1 MGVSRHDL
9 TVIASSFAVG
19 QKTCACLVLSFK
31 VGRVIL
37 KSHSLFTYQVTVI
50 YIRQS
55 RALKRAALTL
65 RGATAVSL
73 PLWRMTSQIK
83 GAHFV
88 LRGIGNKSLIRTWLV
103 FAGRAPCRCP
113 CSSARSRCSAG
124 VRGRCSRARG
134 AARWMDG

>member
-1 MGVSRHDL
+1 MSKLGL
-9 TVIASSFAVG
+9 TNIASSFAVG
-19 QKTCACLVLSFK
+19 QKTCACLVLWFK
-31 VGRVIL
+31 VGWVIFR
-37 KSHSLFTYQVTVI
+37 SHSLFTYQVTVL

-65 RGATAVSL
+65 RGATGVSL

-124 VRGRCSRARG
+124 ARGRCSRARG
-134 AARWMDG
+134 AACRRDG